1 MYQLEYGMLSFIINS
16 HEQLDP
22 ISCRKH
28 QREEK
33 KPLYSPSYLKI
44 LTSSKETTKK
54 KNHNFYF
61 SGGLN
66 LGLNKSLKGNEQNA
80 LLCTE
85 LDFYK
90 CINLRLYSD

>member
-33 KPLYSPSYLKI
+33 KLYTAL
-44 LTSSKETTKK
+44 LTSKFLPQVKKPPK

-66 LGLNKSLKGNEQNA
+66 LSLNNSLKGNEQNA